1 MHASPVFPSS
11 SHCSPSPDG
20 RYVAT
25 VRSSTLSVRSVET
38 LQLVNVRKLAQ
49 GISGPICSL
58 LWAPSSSKVLISTA
72 HHIHLVSAVDRSFD
86 ASIQAPTPAG
96 GTPAALHFGARDTE
110 VFASSPLGLKFCVL
124 DLSTSKV
131 VEISNPKFHQ
141 PSTASRGFC
150 LHPDTGHLALL
161 TRVGGKDLVSVH
173 HPATR
178 QVQRSWSPDTV
189 DAQGLLWTPDGRW
202 LLLWES
208 PAHGHRLLLY
218 TPDGQHFRTLGPSS
232 LATPQ
237 VPRTERALGLGIK
250 ACRLSPNAELCAV
263 GDHSRDVVVLSTQSW
278 REKMKLMHP
287 TTIVPRDTTRVW
299 QEQLVDANAKQSMP
313 PFVQAT
319 LSVSPPGPSSDAKGA
334 VPLTSGCSLA
344 RFDASST
351 LMATR
356 LDDSPSTVW
365 IWDLAAAELRAVLVF
380 HSHVTFK
387 WHPTAREV
395 LAVNCQ
401 DEVRRGASFVWDP
414 LLNGPTSVSPEDHL
428 PTVAKA
434 GGKPRVAWLNR
445 QSELPSLLLADAQ
458 HYVLLSLSGTEQG
471 PNPWHRG
478 DWDGAWAI
486 ADESAMLGID
496 DTSALDD
503 TFSFKYA

>member
-1 MHASPVFPSS
+1 MYVASASSDCAWHSRILAVAS

-287 TTIVPRDTTRVW
+287 TTIVPRDTTRV
-299 QEQLVDANAKQSMP
+299 S
-313 PFVQAT
+313 
-319 LSVSPPGPSSDAKGA
+319 
-334 VPLTSGCSLA
+334 
-344 RFDASST
+344 R
-351 LMATR
+351 
-356 LDDSPSTVW
+356 
-365 IWDLAAAELRAVLVF
+365 
-380 HSHVTFK
+380 
-387 WHPTAREV
+387 
-395 LAVNCQ
+395 
-401 DEVRRGASFVWDP
+401 
-414 LLNGPTSVSPEDHL
+414 
-428 PTVAKA
+428 
-434 GGKPRVAWLNR
+434 
-445 QSELPSLLLADAQ
+445 
-458 HYVLLSLSGTEQG
+458 
-471 PNPWHRG
+471 
-478 DWDGAWAI
+478 
-486 ADESAMLGID
+486 
-496 DTSALDD
+496 
-503 TFSFKYA
+503 